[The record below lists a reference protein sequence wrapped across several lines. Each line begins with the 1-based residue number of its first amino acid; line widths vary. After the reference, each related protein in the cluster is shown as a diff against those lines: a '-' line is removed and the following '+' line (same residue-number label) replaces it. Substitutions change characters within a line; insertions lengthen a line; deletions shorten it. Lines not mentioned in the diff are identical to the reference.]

1 MSNELILKT
10 YPSLFNYFS
19 TMSFAIALK
28 VCSSGRKRIFLFV
41 KVSKFLHTA
50 SFANARKVDVSEFQ
64 GKN

>member
-19 TMSFAIALK
+19 TTSFAIALK
-28 VCSSGRKRIFLFV
+28 VCLVEEKEFFCPW

-50 SFANARKVDVSEFQ
+50 SFANGRKVDVSEFRV
-64 GKN
+64 KN